1 MAQYVWRRKLR
12 KPRPPYY
19 VYCHINRE
27 LFLFHTAL
35 LGKAP
40 RGFVWDHINCDVLD
54 NRRSNL
60 RIATYTINAINKSVE
75 RQSVTGSRGV
85 RFDKRSRI
93 RQWIAGIGVQGQEIW
108 LGSYARRGEAIVAR
122 QRGELKYY
130 GDLCPL
136 TDRECV
142 DFGGLDY

>member
-1 MAQYVWRRKLR
+1 MKSSPISNDSSLILVDDEDYERMAQYVWRRKLR

-75 RQSVTGSRGV
+75 RQ
-85 RFDKRSRI
+85 
-93 RQWIAGIGVQGQEIW
+93 
-108 LGSYARRGEAIVAR
+108 
-122 QRGELKYY
+122 
-130 GDLCPL
+130 
-136 TDRECV
+136 
-142 DFGGLDY
+142 